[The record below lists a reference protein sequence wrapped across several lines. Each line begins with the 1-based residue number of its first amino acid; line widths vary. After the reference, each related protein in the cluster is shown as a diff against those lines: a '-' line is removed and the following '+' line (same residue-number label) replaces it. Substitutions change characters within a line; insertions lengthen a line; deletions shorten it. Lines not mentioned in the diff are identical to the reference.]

1 MISDVIQTMKQSPLN
16 RTTPG
21 EILDKDYLKP
31 MSITQYRLAKDIGV
45 PPGRIN
51 QILKGRRAITADTA
65 LRLGL
70 YFRMAPEFWLNMQ
83 SHHDLAR
90 ERERLADRLGKEV
103 KVPRQTH
110 TDAHE
115 SRPSMRVTI

>member
-1 MISDVIQTMKQSPLN
+1 MKQSRSN
-16 RTTPG
+16 RNTPG
-21 EILDKDYLKP
+21 EILEKEYLKP

-70 YFRMAPEFWLNMQ
+70 YFRTAPEFWLTVQ
-83 SHHDLAR
+83 SHHDLDR
-90 ERERLADRLGKEV
+90 ERKRLADRLDKEV
-103 KVPRQTH
+103 KVPRP
-110 TDAHE
+110 AHVDVQE
-115 SRPSMRVTI
+115 HRPSMRVTI